1 MEASFATKNG
11 LFDFQRTV
19 LAMTALERHNLVL
32 YGFTR
37 SELNATLS
45 WFKRIPVTTLRTAIG
60 VSTSTGRSS
69 HHRRLSPTQ
78 SAALLALVEITSDAE
93 SALGTKEQVE
103 DWLTMPA
110 YALDGFKPL
119 DLLTTHPGQ
128 TALRTLVGRLEYSI
142 SA

>member
-60 VSTSTGRSS
+60 VSTSTGGSAGI
-69 HHRRLSPTQ
+69 HVKTRRNRLKSQSP
-78 SAALLALVEITSDAE
+78 LIF
-93 SALGTKEQVE
+93 
-103 DWLTMPA
+103 LTP
-110 YALDGFKPL
+110 
-119 DLLTTHPGQ
+119 
-128 TALRTLVGRLEYSI
+128 S
-142 SA
+142 